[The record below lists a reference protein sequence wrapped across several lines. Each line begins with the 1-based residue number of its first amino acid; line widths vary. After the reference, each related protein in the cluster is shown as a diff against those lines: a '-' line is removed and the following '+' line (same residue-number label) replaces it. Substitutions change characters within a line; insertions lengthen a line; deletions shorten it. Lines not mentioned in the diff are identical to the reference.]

1 MENKKKKSKL
11 MIIIPIAIV
20 ILAVIGI
27 VIFTSNKG
35 VIPGVPGAKE
45 YAPGETVTTSD
56 FEITLNDVKY
66 GNSLCG
72 LSQRAEY
79 LQPGDYGTTDN
90 WSGYKSPY
98 IAEDGRVLVSIS
110 FNLKYTGKKKTS
122 YQPNIV
128 LDYNNGYTFD
138 YKENKPLNN
147 YYSFNAGTNG
157 NYQWKYETRHDFE
170 PLSTG
175 DLEFRTY
182 VDVPKEVMEN
192 TQNPLKV
199 IIKLPGKT
207 VSYKIR

>member
-1 MENKKKKSKL
+1 MEQEKKKSKL
-11 MIIIPIAIV
+11 KIIIPIAIV
-20 ILAVIGI
+20 ILAVVGI
-27 VIFTSNKG
+27 VIFASNKG
-35 VIPGVPGAKE
+35 IPGAKE
-45 YAPGETVTTSD
+45 YQIGETVTTSD
-56 FEITLNDVKY
+56 FEITLKDIQY
-66 GNSLCG
+66 GESLCG

-90 WSGYKSPY
+90 WSSYKSPY
-98 IAEDGRVLVSIS
+98 IAENGRVLVSIS

-147 YYSFNAGTNG
+147 YYSVNVGTNG
-157 NYQWKYETRHDFE
+157 NYQWNYETRHDFE
-170 PLSTG
+170 PLSTNY
-175 DLEFRTY
+175 LEFRTY

-207 VSYKIR
+207 ISYKIR